1 MYCLP
6 PQSYSSLFVFSEEDH
21 GAAPHQWAA
30 SRAHQHRC
38 ATVWRERQPGACG
51 QPLSLHTE
59 PSAQRHSH
67 WKVQALFE
75 EGDKER
81 ESERV
86 AQGGIRRLSGVLR
99 RLLGL
104 YIHGKTTAAGVCM
117 GDVDSFET
125 PSEATTRQ
133 SARQAETIG
142 LILSPAVRQ
151 DLRELC
157 GMDSKR
163 GDLEKRELADQCQA
177 QRTGLRLLFPGLM

>member
-1 MYCLP
+1 MERHPISGRPLERISIGVRYRL
-6 PQSYSSLFVFSEEDH
+6 EGE
-21 GAAPHQWAA
+21 AARGFADNRSH
-30 SRAHQHRC
+30 S
-38 ATVWRERQPGACG
+38 T
-51 QPLSLHTE
+51 LS
-59 PSAQRHSH
+59 PSAQRYSH

-125 PSEATTRQ
+125 PSEAATRQ

-163 GDLEKRELADQCQA
+163 GDLEKRELADQCRRCCRA
-177 QRTGLRLLFPGLM
+177 SHLTEGL